1 MRLYAFLIGFCLR
14 FHAAQA
20 CSSQTFDFV
29 NHFNPEE
36 LDLSTPPDTV
46 IASFLVENV
55 NAVFLVP
62 APVYIGARLV
72 GSQLTF
78 FTTANFSQYEE
89 HEVQLVIILQVTYTC
104 ATGQKNGI
112 YRQNIKEANNH
123 APRFLEE
130 AYRALVPLP
139 LPKYFDVSPYLANG
153 AGVMA
158 RDIDLVN
165 NTVQFSLSNNDY
177 FTIESHPVTGDVK
190 QFKAILRLREQVLK
204 LANTV
209 ELIVT
214 ATDRGV
220 PPKASQAIVTIE
232 PDLSIVYDDPPEFKD
247 IFINGTLEKDAV
259 IQLELIPGTETK
271 DVQYTLEGSDSSILK
286 SLQPNMSMAVST
298 INELYTSQPT
308 IGDSDTSIVYPYI
321 IVAAFFGTLAI
332 GMGAAAIYFR
342 AKSRQHHQPG
352 GMFFTSETASV
363 NSAATIVGKEHNDP
377 SSTPPLESPEVQNM
391 NDVTVSAYRTHTRQL
406 FVRLRHYFKNMLC
419 PDLHPPANVRGMTR
433 LDRQA
438 FNKTI
443 KVPHLIVPKNVN
455 LNNVC
460 RVIKKYLLKMERYK
474 PVVSEEYK
482 ITLHPLAVQRWE
494 DLAEVQLEEMGFEEK
509 ALVWQDI
516 ELGYVNWKY
525 DEIFKAVLP
534 ADKEALSS
542 FSKIGHIV
550 HLNLKDHLLP
560 YRELIGAVI
569 IDKIADCRT
578 VVNKSVSID
587 NTYRNFQME
596 LLCGDPDY
604 QVSVKE
610 NGCAFKFD
618 FSKVYWNP
626 RLSTEHEK
634 LVKML
639 TRNDILYDL
648 YAGVGPFTVP
658 AARKGCTVLSNDLNP
673 DSYQALVENCAINK
687 VTKNVKCFNKDAVD
701 FIKQEVK
708 QNLLEKCA
716 DETFKGVIHI
726 SMNLPALAVEHLQY
740 FPGLLNGENM
750 TTLRIKPLVHVY
762 CFAKG
767 ADDKKQIAQ
776 QLVERWLGTDVEDK
790 LKEIAFVR
798 NVAPNKDMMRVSF
811 YLTEDLLLGLSVA
824 ANKRHLDAD
833 DMAAEKLK
841 RPCNL
846 L

>member
-259 IQLELIPGTETK
+259 IQLELIPGTETQ
-271 DVQYTLEGSDSSILK
+271 DVQYTLEGSDSRYFSLSVWANNSGLDLKLVNLDELPPAKFFLNVLAVAKRTELQKTSAIILLAIPPESRPETAETTVEKVLVVFHLEEMAEHRNVYPMTIGNCVFSIDSQTPGEYFYVDEASGTLSSKPFDREDSEVFGGLDFPQFWIVLKLNCPILQHPQSDTLNVDLTRLGPMRDIAYSTKLTHLNIIVQDINDNSPEFVYPANNALLAFPSARLAQKLLPEQLIKVEASDRDEGINAIIRYRLAMNDHFGIEATTGVIFPLKNALAKESSITLEVYATDRDGAEDGNTSTLKIKVLRGTEDQFVVVAVQNIDPVSFEKLLKENCENVLLAAIRNVYTVVEDRNTLSSRVATERYATQAVVYAMQDETLLSSTEVAGILK

-308 IGDSDTSIVYPYI
+308 IGDSDTTIVYPY

-391 NDVTVSAYRTHTRQL
+391 NDVTVSDSIGYSE
-406 FVRLRHYFKNMLC
+406 
-419 PDLHPPANVRGMTR
+419 
-433 LDRQA
+433 
-438 FNKTI
+438 
-443 KVPHLIVPKNVN
+443 VPRAGPYSLTE
-455 LNNVC
+455 
-460 RVIKKYLLKMERYK
+460 LL
-474 PVVSEEYK
+474 
-482 ITLHPLAVQRWE
+482 
-494 DLAEVQLEEMGFEEK
+494 
-509 ALVWQDI
+509 
-516 ELGYVNWKY
+516 
-525 DEIFKAVLP
+525 
-534 ADKEALSS
+534 
-542 FSKIGHIV
+542 
-550 HLNLKDHLLP
+550 
-560 YRELIGAVI
+560 
-569 IDKIADCRT
+569 
-578 VVNKSVSID
+578 SID
-587 NTYRNFQME
+587 E
-596 LLCGDPDY
+596 SL
-604 QVSVKE
+604 
-610 NGCAFKFD
+610 
-618 FSKVYWNP
+618 
-626 RLSTEHEK
+626 EHE
-634 LVKML
+634 
-639 TRNDILYDL
+639 D
-648 YAGVGPFTVP
+648 
-658 AARKGCTVLSNDLNP
+658 
-673 DSYQALVENCAINK
+673 CATDPPQSTQK
-687 VTKNVKCFNKDAVD
+687 EQKKS
-701 FIKQEVK
+701 IKFS
-708 QNLLEKCA
+708 
-716 DETFKGVIHI
+716 DH
-726 SMNLPALAVEHLQY
+726 
-740 FPGLLNGENM
+740 
-750 TTLRIKPLVHVY
+750 
-762 CFAKG
+762 
-767 ADDKKQIAQ
+767 
-776 QLVERWLGTDVEDK
+776 VERIEVFDKNTD
-790 LKEIAFVR
+790 
-798 NVAPNKDMMRVSF
+798 N
-811 YLTEDLLLGLSVA
+811 
-824 ANKRHLDAD
+824 
-833 DMAAEKLK
+833 
-841 RPCNL
+841 
-846 L
+846 